1 MDSFGLALIIVL
13 IILILVSA
21 FFSGSETSI
30 MAINQIKLDNASEK
44 GQKSAKRVN
53 SLRKRVDEVLGVIL
67 IGNNLVNISA
77 SALLTYFVIKEFGDQ
92 YVWVGTLIL
101 TILII
106 VFAEIAPKNFAAK
119 KPEAIAYPAS
129 VILEFLT
136 NSFGWL
142 SKILNFFSSKVTGVK
157 NEDNY
162 FAQNLNRDEL
172 KSVLTK
178 ETEEVDKEEM
188 EAMKSLLELKELT
201 VQDILIPMSE
211 VISLNLEEIES
222 FVNDERD
229 RFYPVDEKENS
240 EVLGFIHSKEIEQ
253 LEEFKM
259 DSDDF
264 LIEPYYVPESTQL
277 FSQLKNFQKN
287 GTEVAL
293 VVDEY
298 GEKTGLITLEDLI
311 EQIVGRLNE
320 ENDDLA
326 IVVNDDGSVLVGGSV
341 IVRDLN
347 KHMSWN
353 LPEDGEKTVYLKLKD
368 EAGNISSEFSTSI
381 TIDTLPPNTPEVEL
395 TIISCRDLREYSN
408 ILLRLCAIL
417 PESDSLVYSSSD
429 PLSPL

>member
-1 MDSFGLALIIVL
+1 MDSFGFILIIVL
-13 IILILVSA
+13 IVLIIVSA

-92 YVWVGTLIL
+92 YVWAGTLVL
-101 TILII
+101 TVLII

-129 VILEFLT
+129 IVLEFLT

-142 SKILNFFSSKVTGVK
+142 SKILNFFSSKITGVK

-172 KSVLTK
+172 KSVLGK

-201 VQDILIPMSE
+201 VQDILIPMSD
-211 VISLNLEEIES
+211 VISLTLEDIES
-222 FVNDERD
+222 FDNDERD
-229 RFYPVDEKENS
+229 RFYPVYEKENS

-253 LEEFKM
+253 LEEFRM
-259 DSDDF
+259 NSDDF

-320 ENDDLA
+320 EDDDLG
-326 IVVNDDGSVLVGGSV
+326 IVTNEDGSVLAEGSV

-353 LPEDGEKTVYLKLKD
+353 LPEDGAKTMSGLIINHLN
-368 EAGNISSEFSTSI
+368 EI
-381 TIDTLPPNTPEVEL
+381 PN
-395 TIISCRDLREYSN
+395 SN
-408 ILLRLCAIL
+408 ICLFV
-417 PESDSLVYSSSD
+417 SDYKIETLKIEDNLIRQIKVSKET
-429 PLSPL
+429 